1 MAAKDLINLGTTP
14 DSGTG
19 DSARRGGMKI
29 NNLFADI
36 YSNFGDNPIGN
47 DPNNAF
53 YGYRRPFQDYEY
65 KVGELHPAGKYTI
78 VQFKSGGPSTPR
90 DTINSHGWG
99 VDSEGVFVDSNAD
112 GVPDIYRDSEWYFLS
127 RGERITADLREVA
140 QGRTVHMVLPL
151 ARAGDVIEV
160 RDSFSSW
167 QHKNISIWTT
177 PYEFITPEQITEWK
191 THTPEAQ
198 GTYPD
203 SEAVS
208 ITDHLGVKYYPV
220 YKRVNFGNLDVHDS
234 DIKNNYPK
242 LDQKF
247 EIIDGKSYVNFSTAK
262 DNTLIFTYQGPDMGW
277 VLRRTTLIST
287 QQIMNARQDNFEAG
301 DWIEWNK
308 PDLTVS
314 GELELRNGQ
323 YILPVAP
330 SADQSD
336 IDDATSQPV
345 FQVYRRMTASKT
357 DSEALIQI
365 NTFLYDYINT
375 QSETSS
381 NRDKFK
387 RLKAVFGRDSD
398 GAFTNSPDLD
408 SDGRGRPIL
417 YNGFADTNPAQVFKQ
432 VQVGSI
438 VDQTGNILLITDDP
452 FPGMVQLLVPG
463 ARVDD

>member
-1 MAAKDLINLGTTP
+1 MAARDLINLGTTP

-19 DSARRGGMKI
+19 DSARRGGQKI

-78 VQFKSGGPSTPR
+78 VQFKSGGQSTPR
-90 DTINSHGWG
+90 DLINDYGYG
-99 VDSEGVFVDSNAD
+99 VDSESNFVDANAD
-112 GVPDIYRDSEWYFLS
+112 SIPDIYRDSEWYFLS
-127 RGERITADLREVA
+127 RGERITADLREVSA
-140 QGRTVHMVLPL
+140 GRTVHMVLPL
-151 ARAGDVIEV
+151 ARAGDVVEI

-167 QHKNISIWTT
+167 KHKNISFWTT
-177 PYEFITPEQITEWK
+177 PYEFRKTTQITEWK
-191 THTPEAQ
+191 TNTPEAE
-198 GTYPD
+198 GNYPD
-203 SEAVS
+203 SEAVAL
-208 ITDHLGVKYYPV
+208 TDHNGQKFYPV
-220 YKRVNFGNLDVHDS
+220 YKRVNFTNRDIIDS
-234 DIKNNYPK
+234 DVITTYPK

-247 EIIDGKSYVNFSTAK
+247 ISDDGKSYVNFSTAQ
-262 DNTLIFTYQGPDMGW
+262 DNTMIFTYQGPNKGW

-287 QQIMNARQDNFEAG
+287 QQIMNARQDNFETA
-301 DWIEWNK
+301 DWIQWNK

-330 SADQSD
+330 STQQSD

-365 NTFLYDYINT
+365 NSFLYDYINT
-375 QSETSS
+375 EQETAS
-381 NRDKFK
+381 NRDTFK

-398 GAFTNSPDLD
+398 GAFANSPDLD
-408 SDGRGRPIL
+408 SDGRGRPVI
-417 YNGFADTNPAQVFKQ
+417 YNGFADSNPSQVYKQ
-432 VQVGSI
+432 ITTGSI
-438 VDQTGNILLITDDP
+438 VDQTGNIILITDDP

>member
-47 DPNNAF
+47 DPNSAF

-78 VQFKSGGPSTPR
+78 VQFKSGGPTTPR
-90 DTINSHGWG
+90 DMINNYGYG
-99 VDSEGVFVDSNAD
+99 VDSEGEFVDSNVD
-112 GVPDIYRDSEWYFLS
+112 GIPDIFRDSEWYFLS
-127 RGERITADLREVA
+127 RGERITADLREVSV
-140 QGRTVHMVLPL
+140 GRTVHMVLPL
-151 ARAGDVIEV
+151 ARAGDVIEI

-177 PYEFITPEQITEWK
+177 PYEFRKSAQITEWK
-191 THTPEAQ
+191 SNTPEAQ
-198 GTYPD
+198 DLYPD
-203 SEAVS
+203 SDAIA

-220 YKRVNFGNLDVHDS
+220 YKSINFANTKYDS
-234 DIKNNYPK
+234 DVVDTRHK
-242 LDQKF
+242 LKQTF
-247 EIIDGKSYVNFSTAK
+247 IANDGKSYVNFSTAQ
-262 DNTLIFTYQGPDMGW
+262 DNTFVFTYQGPDTGW
-277 VLRRTTLIST
+277 ILRRTTLIST

-301 DWIEWNK
+301 DWIQWNK
-308 PDLTVS
+308 PDLTVG

-323 YILPVAP
+323 YIMPVAP
-330 SADQSD
+330 STKQSD
-336 IDDATSQPV
+336 IDDAVSTPV
-345 FQVYRRMTASKT
+345 FQVYRRMTSSLY
-357 DSEALIQI
+357 DSEALIQV
-365 NTFLYDYINT
+365 NNFLHDYINT
-375 QSETSS
+375 EQETAS
-381 NRDKFK
+381 NRDTFK

-398 GAFTNSPDLD
+398 GAFVNSPDLD
-408 SDGRGRPIL
+408 SDGRGRPVI
-417 YNGFADTNPAQVFKQ
+417 YNGFADASPSQVYKH
-432 VQVGSI
+432 VTVGSI
-438 VDQTGNILLITDDP
+438 VDTTGNIILITDEP